1 MRKLAAAVGAIGC
14 VICLNIAL
22 TAHAPSGAIFTTVFD
37 GSEVNFNHY
46 AAKED
51 VYLDGGPGPGAP
63 QEAAGLDDGVY
74 VFQVTDP
81 SGKNL
86 LSEDIAR
93 CRRFAVS
100 AGVITGLVL
109 DGCSAPHITGIDI
122 DHAALTVQLMPYEN
136 TTNNGGVYKAW
147 VTRVEDYLLGCQA
160 LGKPGDSGLDL
171 VGCGGKVK
179 GNSHGFIPSHS
190 KTDNFKVK
198 ETKIREIDTRFFAD
212 LNGDGQK
219 QDGEDWIDGL
229 AITWTDPIGGKNK
242 KWSYWAP
249 QLMIFHEAHVE
260 AIEDGEHH
268 IDIQNQ
274 PGCRVGAIH
283 VDGQDLA
290 DGPQE
295 VSVPISQRDKQITVF
310 VDVACTPL

>member
-1 MRKLAAAVGAIGC
+1 MVAATVCAWCMSA
-14 VICLNIAL
+14 AL
-22 TAHAPSGAIFTTVFD
+22 TAHAPSGAIFTTVAD

-63 QEAAGLDDGVY
+63 QDAAGLDDGVY

-81 SGKNL
+81 SGKTL
-86 LSEDIAR
+86 LSQDIAR
-93 CRRFAVS
+93 CRRFTVS
-100 AGVITGLVL
+100 GGVIDGLVL
-109 DGCSAPHITGIDI
+109 DGCLAPHVTGVDG
-122 DHAALTVQLMPYEN
+122 DHGAVTVQLMPYAN
-136 TTNNGGVYKAW
+136 TPNPGGVYKVWA
-147 VTRVEDYLLGCQA
+147 TRVEDYLLGCQA
-160 LGKPGDSGLDL
+160 LGRPGTTGLDL
-171 VGCGGKVK
+171 VGCGGKVQ

-212 LNGDGQK
+212 HNADGHK

-229 AITWTDPIGGKNK
+229 GITWTDPIGGRNK

-260 AIEDGEHH
+260 AIEDGEHL
-268 IDIQNQ
+268 IDVQDQ
-274 PGCRVGAIH
+274 PGCKVGTIH
-283 VDGQDLA
+283 VDGEHTA
-290 DGPQE
+290 SDGPQQ
-295 VSVPISQRDKQITVF
+295 VSVPVSRRDKEITIF
-310 VDVACTPL
+310 VDVSCTPL